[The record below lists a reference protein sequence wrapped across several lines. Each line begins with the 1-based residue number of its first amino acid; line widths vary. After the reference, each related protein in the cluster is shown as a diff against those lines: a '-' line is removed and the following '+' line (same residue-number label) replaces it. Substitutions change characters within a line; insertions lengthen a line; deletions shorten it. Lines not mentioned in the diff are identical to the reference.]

1 VRVDE
6 LVRSLTRRPVA
17 LLLVALVGA
26 LGAAYGW
33 SSASTTYE
41 SRAVVLIIPPT
52 GADTPGGP
60 AANPLVNLDYSI
72 SQLALTVSSQLQ
84 GDEVRSDVV
93 AAGGDGVYSADTLS
107 SDNAA
112 VAQLTPLISLTA
124 SGGTAEG
131 AQAAAAALVRQAST
145 QLAAIQTAASVP
157 VASQAKV
164 VTSAAPTTGI
174 AAGNAQ
180 LRAAGVTGLAAGFV
194 ALVALVALIPLLGG
208 RRGGAGGVPRATSV
222 PVGATGGRSGVSR
235 AEVRALLEDEWQRSG
250 RNVPLTRA
258 EARQAWRSAEARL
271 EAAQRSGA
279 RQVEAP
285 RPARHQGRG

>member
-6 LVRSLTRRPVA
+6 LVRSLARRPVA
-17 LLLVALVGA
+17 LLLVALIGA

-41 SRAVVLIIPPT
+41 SRAVVLIIPPAT
-52 GADTPGGP
+52 ADTQGGP

-84 GDEVRSDVV
+84 GDEVRSAVV

-124 SGGTAEG
+124 SGASADG
-131 AQAAAAALVRQAST
+131 AQRAAAALVEQVST
-145 QLAAIQTAASVP
+145 QLAAIQTTADVP
-157 VASQAKV
+157 AASQARA
-164 VTSAAPTTGI
+164 VTSAAATTGV

-180 LRAAGVTGLAAGFV
+180 LRAAGVTGLAAGFA
-194 ALVALVALIPLLGG
+194 ALVALVALTPLLGG
-208 RRGGAGGVPRATSV
+208 ATRRAAGAPAGRS
-222 PVGATGGRSGVSR
+222 GGRGGVSR

-271 EAAQRSGA
+271 EAAQRSGST
-279 RQVEAP
+279 QIEAS
-285 RPARHQGRG
+285 RLIRSQGRG

>member
-52 GADTPGGP
+52 GADTQGGP

-131 AQAAAAALVRQAST
+131 AQGAAAALVRQAST

-194 ALVALVALIPLLGG
+194 ALVALVALTPLLGG
-208 RRGGAGGVPRATSV
+208 RRSGAGGVTSAAS
-222 PVGATGGRSGVSR
+222 VGTRGRSGVSR

>member
-17 LLLVALVGA
+17 LLLVALIGA

-41 SRAVVLIIPPT
+41 SRAVVLIIPPAGT
-52 GADTPGGP
+52 AAGDQGGP

-84 GDEVRSDVV
+84 GDEVRTAVV

-124 SGGTAEG
+124 SGPSAEG
-131 AQAAAAALVRQAST
+131 AQRAAAALVEQSST
-145 QLAAIQTAASVP
+145 QLAAIQTAANVP
-157 VASQAKV
+157 AASQARV
-164 VTSAAPTTGI
+164 VTSAAATTGV

-180 LRAAGVTGLAAGFV
+180 VRAAGVTGLAAGFV
-194 ALVALVALIPLLGG
+194 ALLALVALTPLLGG
-208 RRGGAGGVPRATSV
+208 RAGAARSGGTDR
-222 PVGATGGRSGVSR
+222 GRSGVSR
-235 AEVRALLEDEWQRSG
+235 ADVRALLEDEWQRSG
-250 RNVPLTRA
+250 RNVPLSRA

-271 EAAQRSGA
+271 EAAQRSGS
-279 RQVEAP
+279 RQIEAP
-285 RPARHQGRG
+285 RTVRRQGRG

>member
-52 GADTPGGP
+52 GADTQGGP

-84 GDEVRSDVV
+84 GDEVRNDVV

-124 SGGTAEG
+124 SGGSAEG
-131 AQAAAAALVRQAST
+131 AQRAAAALVEQAST
-145 QLAAIQTAASVP
+145 QLAAIQTTADVP
-157 VASQAKV
+157 VASQARV
-164 VTSAAPTTGI
+164 VTSAAPTTGV

-194 ALVALVALIPLLGG
+194 ALLALVALTPLLGG
-208 RRGGAGGVPRATSV
+208 RGARGTGG
-222 PVGATGGRSGVSR
+222 GHDGRSGVSR
-235 AEVRALLEDEWQRSG
+235 ADVRALLEDEWQRSG
-250 RNVPLTRA
+250 RNVPLSRA

-271 EAAQRSGA
+271 AAAQASGG
-279 RQVEAP
+279 RQIEASRTVRAP
-285 RPARHQGRG
+285 GRG

>member
-41 SRAVVLIIPPT
+41 SRAVVLIIPPA
-52 GADTPGGP
+52 GVDAPEGP
-60 AANPLVNLDYSI
+60 AANPLVNLDDSI

-84 GDEVRSDVV
+84 GDEVRNDVV

-131 AQAAAAALVRQAST
+131 AQRAAAALVRQTST
-145 QLAAIQTAASVP
+145 QLAEIQDVANVP
-157 VASQAKV
+157 AASQAKV

-194 ALVALVALIPLLGG
+194 ALVALVALTPLLGG
-208 RRGGAGGVPRATSV
+208 RRRAGTDGARPGGASA
-222 PVGATGGRSGVSR
+222 RSEVSR

-258 EARQAWRSAEARL
+258 EARQAWRSAETRL
-271 EAAQRSGA
+271 EAARRSGA

-285 RPARHQGRG
+285 RPVRHQGRG